1 MPLAKPC
8 IVLTTRQA
16 LARLASVGRIRRKAD
31 ELERIRRKH
40 DKIRRKY
47 AELEA
52 EGWRKHFQPISI
64 QYRVLSALGDDC
76 LTSRELAAVSMIP
89 QKAVQNALQRLKLK
103 RRVIRI
109 NKRKEKRWR
118 KRKSTL

>member
-1 MPLAKPC
+1 MRLAKPC

-31 ELERIRRKH
+31 ELERIRRKQ

-76 LTSRELAAVSMIP
+76 LTSKELAAVSMIP
-89 QKAVQNALQRLKLK
+89 QGKAMAQ
-103 RRVIRI
+103 
-109 NKRKEKRWR
+109 EK
-118 KRKSTL
+118 KKTDFIEMPGGCFMA

>member
-1 MPLAKPC
+1 MRLAKPC

-16 LARLASVGRIRRKAD
+16 LARLASVGRIRRKQ
-31 ELERIRRKH
+31 